1 MIIKHC
7 LNALFRVKSFPSSKR
22 QTTTGP
28 FTNSEQYSI
37 LWHMLPG
44 LILVED
50 VFGASDTQTKTL
62 KDHKLH
68 RNSWVNIPQACQKIK
83 NSQDKI
89 PIRLEEMG
97 IWENAVTDI
106 VPQVTKA
113 CCLASTC
120 KTDFWDCFKTVHL
133 QNALQEIS
141 KFPLQEQ
148 EALLEGIPR
157 CLLHFLDMA
166 ITVELLCAFGPA
178 SFIVLLI
185 PSIHQTILPL
195 EQSQRIEPSWS
206 TWK

>member
-1 MIIKHC
+1 
-7 LNALFRVKSFPSSKR
+7 
-22 QTTTGP
+22 
-28 FTNSEQYSI
+28 
-37 LWHMLPG
+37 MLPG